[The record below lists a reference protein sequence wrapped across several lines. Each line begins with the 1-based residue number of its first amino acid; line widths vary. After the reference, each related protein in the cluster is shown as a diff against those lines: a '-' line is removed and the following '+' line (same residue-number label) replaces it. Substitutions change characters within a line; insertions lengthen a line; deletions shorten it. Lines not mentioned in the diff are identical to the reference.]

1 MDFSQLEIVV
11 KFNKL
16 LSICYAGKLIDF
28 CDDFDIKNTEG
39 FYKKVQK
46 NRNRMLKQ
54 KVSERT
60 LDDFKKYIMFLE
72 GKKILNESSRE
83 ERAFLI
89 SFQTSLND
97 FFK

>member
-1 MDFSQLEIVV
+1 
-11 KFNKL
+11 
-16 LSICYAGKLIDF
+16 
-28 CDDFDIKNTEG
+28 
-39 FYKKVQK
+39 
-46 NRNRMLKQ
+46 MLKQ

-83 ERAFLI
+83 ELAFLI

>member
-46 NRNRMLKQ
+46 IAIGCLN
-54 KVSERT
+54 
-60 LDDFKKYIMFLE
+60 KK
-72 GKKILNESSRE
+72 
-83 ERAFLI
+83 
-89 SFQTSLND
+89 
-97 FFK
+97 